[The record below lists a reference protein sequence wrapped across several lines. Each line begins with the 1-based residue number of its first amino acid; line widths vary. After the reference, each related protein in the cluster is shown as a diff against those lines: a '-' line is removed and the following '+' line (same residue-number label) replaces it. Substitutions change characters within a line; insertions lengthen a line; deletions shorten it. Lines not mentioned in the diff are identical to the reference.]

1 MNADDPNTSRADKPN
16 DAGLSVHKSEHRK
29 YSIPNKNAHKE
40 YANILEEI
48 KNSPKNTY
56 FKYSKKF
63 KPAKLNELGFQFD
76 FSLFNSN
83 CPYYPK
89 ALDDINTKINRDRS
103 FWKAVLWRNTL
114 MRSIDKDSSHNFN
127 LALPLSGSLILDM
140 YYSCWMQLIQLN
152 LLKTVILKT
161 KTIGREES

>member
-1 MNADDPNTSRADKPN
+1 MLSSLVVEAKIIRRDQTKFASHKTLQRQTDIFANFFIQGKLGVATNLGETTTLTTKLKTMNADDPNTSRADKPN

-83 CPYYPK
+83 CPYYPN

-103 FWKAVLWRNTL
+103 FWKAVL
-114 MRSIDKDSSHNFN
+114 
-127 LALPLSGSLILDM
+127 
-140 YYSCWMQLIQLN
+140 
-152 LLKTVILKT
+152 
-161 KTIGREES
+161 

>member
-1 MNADDPNTSRADKPN
+1 MNADGQNTNWTNKPN
-16 DAGLSVHKSEHRK
+16 DIGLSVHKTEHRK
-29 YSIPNKNAHKE
+29 YSTPNKNVHKE

-63 KPAKLNELGFQFD
+63 KPAKLNELGFQID

-83 CPYYPK
+83 CPYYPN

-103 FWKAVLWRNTL
+103 FWKAVL
-114 MRSIDKDSSHNFN
+114 
-127 LALPLSGSLILDM
+127 
-140 YYSCWMQLIQLN
+140 
-152 LLKTVILKT
+152 
-161 KTIGREES
+161 